1 LRCVGKHYFDLEPKF
16 HLGGQADG
24 TSKDT
29 ANLPK
34 ATGKNQG
41 RQEEAAFLLG
51 SECRVILKEMH
62 WLVLLRVILFE
73 MIMQCFSLCFSFFL
87 LHSIKFDSKEVFS
100 LSQRC

>member
-1 LRCVGKHYFDLEPKF
+1 VLETIILTSSQNF
-16 HLGGQADG
+16 IWEGRSDG

-41 RQEEAAFLLG
+41 RREEAAFLLE
-51 SECRVILKEMH
+51 SECRVILKEEH
-62 WLVLLRVILFE
+62 WLVLLMVLLFE

-87 LHSIKFDSKEVFS
+87 A
-100 LSQRC
+100 SQYKI